1 MYRTVKA
8 FADAQDNN
16 HVYQIGDVYPRSGV
30 VVTDARL
37 FELSSSANRLRMPLI
52 ELVDEDNGKN
62 VQAEAVNAPE
72 VQKDDKKEHSE
83 LKEQKTAENKP
94 KRQYKKRVNADA

>member
-16 HVYQIGDVYPRSGV
+16 HVYQTGDVYPRSGV

-37 FELSSSANRLRMPLI
+37 FELRTSANRLRMPLI
-52 ELVDEDNGKN
+52 ELVNEDKGNT
-62 VQAEAVNAPE
+62 QAEAENAPE
-72 VQKDDKKEHSE
+72 VQKNVKKEHSE

>member
-16 HVYQIGDVYPRSGV
+16 HVYQTGDVYPRSGV

-37 FELSSSANRLRMPLI
+37 FELSTSANRLRMPLI
-52 ELVDEDNGKN
+52 ALENADKGNTQEK
-62 VQAEAVNAPE
+62 AENSSE
-72 VQKDDKKEHSE
+72 VQKNVKNEYSEPKEE
-83 LKEQKTAENKP
+83 KTAEVKP